1 MQKFIFVFLSV
12 IFFYELSAVARPL
25 GTIPEVHQQNLL
37 MLFDFRSD
45 LWTSPYSY
53 KDSPIRITSGEARV
67 PLYTG
72 DTWAVSAAAYTE
84 SLNLGRTDFELG
96 TKDIF
101 IGNSLRQEF
110 VGIGARKTFDSGS
123 TVSGFFAYA
132 TASDDPWGS
141 GKDKYT
147 YAAVI
152 YRSRLIENH
161 NWIFGIDQ
169 SQNRGFKNGDPFP
182 YLGITYHL
190 KDEMQISFG
199 FPYFRMMWKF
209 AEDWTGNAS
218 VTPFGARIAADK
230 KINTGTAVGA
240 LTALTVRSYLFHERL
255 EDADR
260 LFYQE
265 IMGEVYLSRDLSEAT
280 RVIFA
285 LGGSA
290 DRKLYE
296 SERIYEP
303 NSQVTSIKSDFY
315 GRLALE
321 FRL

>member
-1 MQKFIFVFLSV
+1 MQKFILILLTVV
-12 IFFYELSAVARPL
+12 FFYQLPALARPL
-25 GTIPEVHQQNLL
+25 GTIPEIQEQDLL

-45 LWTSPYSY
+45 LWTSPYTY
-53 KDSPIRITSGEARV
+53 KDSPVRITSGEVRV
-67 PLYTG
+67 PLYAG
-72 DTWAVSAAAYTE
+72 DSWAMSAAAYTE

-101 IGNSLRQEF
+101 IGNSLRQEYI
-110 VGIGARKTFDSGS
+110 GIGARKTFDSGAS
-123 TVSGFFAYA
+123 ISGFLASA

-152 YRSRLIENH
+152 YRSRMIDDH
-161 NWIFGIDQ
+161 NWIFGVDQ
-169 SQNRGFKNGDPFP
+169 SQNRGIKNGQPFP

-190 KDEMQISFG
+190 QNDMIVSFG
-199 FPYFRMMWKF
+199 FPFFRMVWKF
-209 AEDWTGNAS
+209 AEDWVGSAS
-218 VTPFGARIAADK
+218 VTPFGMRVAADR
-230 KINTGTAVGA
+230 KINSNTSVGA
-240 LTALTVRSYLFHERL
+240 LAALSVRSYLFHERE

-265 IMGEVYLSRDLSEAT
+265 IMGEVFLARDLTEAT

-285 LGGSA
+285 LGGAA

-296 SERIYEP
+296 SERVYEP
-303 NSQVTSIKSDFY
+303 NSQVTTIKSDFY
-315 GRLALE
+315 GRLAVE